1 MFSETWV
8 KLVCVRE
15 LDSVHDL
22 HEDLT
27 SVSRKEANGNIG
39 IRSHVCV
46 FLFIKLHFHVTRTI
60 IEHEPQL
67 LSSPKASLHFL
78 CCTL

>member
-1 MFSETWV
+1 M
-8 KLVCVRE
+8 RE

-22 HEDLT
+22 HDDLT

-39 IRSHVCV
+39 IRSHVCL

-60 IEHEPQL
+60 IAHKLQP
-67 LSSPKASLHFL
+67 LSPLKASLHFL